1 MSKKVL
7 IVDDDPVIRMLVSEI
22 VESFGHTVTS
32 LENGADCLSQLKQDV
47 PDVLILDLQMPDM
60 TGLEVLKQLKLD
72 SRTSAV
78 PVIMLSANS
87 DSENLSKGEVKAD
100 QYLQKP
106 FNLSDFK
113 KALEHL

>member
-22 VESFGHTVTS
+22 LESFGHSVTT
-32 LENGADCLSQLKQDV
+32 LESGSSCLSSLKQDL

-60 TGLEVLKQLKLD
+60 TGLEVLKQLKAD
-72 SRTSAV
+72 SRTSSV

-87 DSENLSKGEVKAD
+87 DSENLSKDEIRAD

-106 FNLSDFK
+106 FNLSEFK
-113 KALEHL
+113 KALEQV